1 MADARAS
8 GGRDLLPGFTDE
20 RVRAG
25 GVSLHVRRGGTG
37 PPLLLLHGYPQ
48 TVAMWHRI
56 AAPLARRF
64 TVVLADLRGYGDSDK
79 PATAPDHAPYAKR
92 AMAGDMLALMRG
104 LGFERFRLVG
114 HDRGGRVAHRLALD
128 APDAVER
135 LAVLDIAPTLDM
147 YEQTTM
153 DFARAYFHWFFL
165 IQPEPLPERLIGAER
180 ELFLRTKLRDWSAGR
195 WPFDDAAF
203 AEYLRCFGPET
214 IHASCEDYRAAASID
229 LEHDRADRAAGRR
242 IRCPVLALWGER
254 GRVHALFRPLEAWR
268 KASTASVEGR
278 ALPCGHFLAEEVP
291 DETLAE
297 LERFLTHP

>member
-1 MADARAS
+1 MAKATEGPARE
-8 GGRDLLPGFTDE
+8 LFPGFADE

-25 GVSLHVRRGGTG
+25 EVTLRVRRGGAG
-37 PPLLLLHGYPQ
+37 PPVLLLHGYPQ
-48 TVAMWHRI
+48 TAAMWHRI
-56 AAPLARRF
+56 AVPLARRF
-64 TVVLADLRGYGDSDK
+64 TVVAPDLRGYGDSDK
-79 PATAPDHAPYAKR
+79 PPSAPDHAPYSKR
-92 AMAGDMLALMRG
+92 AMARDALALMRA
-104 LGFERFRLVG
+104 LSFERFLVVG
-114 HDRGGRVAHRLALD
+114 HDRGGRAGHRLALD

-135 LAVLDIAPTLDM
+135 LAVLDIAPTLEM
-147 YEQTTM
+147 YEKTSM

-165 IQPEPLPERLIGAER
+165 IQPEPLPERLIGAEA

-203 AEYLRCFGPET
+203 AEYLRCFGPAT

-229 LEHDRADRAAGRR
+229 LEHDRADREAGRK

-268 KASTASVEGR
+268 RASAASVEGR

-297 LERFLTHP
+297 LERFLG